1 MSKVTLKELAR
12 ELNMSVST
20 VSKALNDS
28 YEISEATKQR
38 VKELAS
44 KYNYRPNALA
54 KNLKLG
60 RTNNIGVIISTI
72 GSPFQAQI
80 IEALHRAS
88 VRFDFN
94 LIMMQSQDSE
104 EIERKALNTLINH
117 GVEGLLISPAF
128 ENSNIDLL
136 SHLHKTTCPI
146 VLFDRINYNIDTFK
160 VGVNNEK
167 SIYRA
172 AEELFK
178 IGRKKIAI
186 LCGKNI
192 GVTKD
197 RLKGYRK
204 ALEDYHIDFN
214 PSYIIYCDYNNSL
227 EGIDSDMETKLT
239 QLLHSEQA
247 PDAVLGTTDTL
258 TTRVLGVLSKLNIQV
273 PEDLAVIGFANTDIA
288 ESLNPSLSTIRQP
301 TFEMA
306 DIAIEKLI
314 NLIESKN
321 RSQIDVHEILLD
333 STIQLRKSTKQ
344 KLS

>member
-1 MSKVTLKELAR
+1 MSKVTLKELAKG
-12 ELNMSVST
+12 LNMSVST

-28 YEISEATKQR
+28 YEISETTKIR
-38 VKELAS
+38 VKEFAL
-44 KYNYRPNALA
+44 KHNYRPNALA

-80 IEALHRAS
+80 IEALHKAA
-88 VRFDFN
+88 VALDFN

-136 SHLHKTTCPI
+136 AHLHKTTCPI

-160 VGVNNEK
+160 IGVDNEK
-167 SIYRA
+167 SIYNA
-172 AEELFK
+172 TEELLK
-178 IGRKKIAI
+178 IGRKKIVV

-192 GVTKD
+192 GVTKN
-197 RLKGYRK
+197 RLRGYRK
-204 ALEDYHIDFN
+204 ALEDHHIDFD
-214 PSYIIYCDYNNSL
+214 PSYVIYCNYNNSM
-227 EGIDSDMETKLT
+227 EDIDKDMETKLIR
-239 QLLHSEQA
+239 LLHSDNA
-247 PDAVLGTTDTL
+247 PNAILGTTDTL
-258 TTRVLGVLSKLNIQV
+258 TTRVLGVLSKLDIKV
-273 PEDLAVIGFANTDIA
+273 PDDLAVIGFANTDIA
-288 ESLNPSLSTIRQP
+288 DSLNPSLSTIRQP

-306 DIAIEKLI
+306 DIAIEKLMSLI
-314 NLIESKN
+314 NSKN

-333 STIQLRKSTKQ
+333 SSIQLRKSTNA
-344 KLS
+344 

>member
-1 MSKVTLKELAR
+1 
-12 ELNMSVST
+12 
-20 VSKALNDS
+20 
-28 YEISEATKQR
+28 
-38 VKELAS
+38 
-44 KYNYRPNALA
+44 
-54 KNLKLG
+54 
-60 RTNNIGVIISTI
+60 
-72 GSPFQAQI
+72 
-80 IEALHRAS
+80 
-88 VRFDFN
+88 
-94 LIMMQSQDSE
+94 
-104 EIERKALNTLINH
+104 
-117 GVEGLLISPAF
+117 
-128 ENSNIDLL
+128 
-136 SHLHKTTCPI
+136 
-146 VLFDRINYNIDTFK
+146 
-160 VGVNNEK
+160 
-167 SIYRA
+167 
-172 AEELFK
+172 
-178 IGRKKIAI
+178 I

-204 ALEDYHIDFN
+204 ALEDHHIDFN

-227 EGIDSDMETKLT
+227 EGIDSDMEMKLT
-239 QLLHSEQA
+239 QLLHSDRA

-258 TTRVLGVLSKLNIQV
+258 TTRVLGVLSKLDIKV

-314 NLIESKN
+314 SLIESKN